1 MGYAATPMP
10 ITDGEQDWLRTG
22 RELGKYRQQVNNRRS
37 EQMWVVGD
45 WLCAGEDKVFA
56 RRKKASVRALA
67 AELTGYSRHTLAMAV
82 SLARRIPPSMRID
95 DVTWWHHLVVAKLD
109 PEQRLEW
116 LIRAAEEHWSA
127 ERMRREVGSSAPAPQ
142 SSRRPDRRIDK
153 AVIDLVGL
161 RRDEIPE
168 PLLVRLRQWWRNEIE
183 ERADSGDQA
192 DH

>member
-1 MGYAATPMP
+1 
-10 ITDGEQDWLRTG
+10 
-22 RELGKYRQQVNNRRS
+22 
-37 EQMWVVGD
+37 
-45 WLCAGEDKVFA
+45 
-56 RRKKASVRALA
+56 
-67 AELTGYSRHTLAMAV
+67 
-82 SLARRIPPSMRID
+82 MRID